1 MFFTFRRKSDSN
13 EDKVLTAR
21 QHAAEGLNEI
31 R

>member
-1 MFFTFRRKSDSN
+1 MFFTFRVNPVGNS
-13 EDKVLTAR
+13 DKVLTAR